1 MMKGVKVD
9 TGFPIS
15 ELYVDG
21 GMTVNDL
28 LLQIQANFI
37 NEPVGMVILQRY
49 KHVNASILSI
59 NKASTLDVFGDINVM
74 KLSLVEIKCSH
85 I

>member
-1 MMKGVKVD
+1 MNPWVWSFCSD
-9 TGFPIS
+9 IN
-15 ELYVDG
+15 
-21 GMTVNDL
+21 VN
-28 LLQIQANFI
+28 
-37 NEPVGMVILQRY
+37 
-49 KHVNASILSI
+49 VNASILSI